1 MTGVT
6 TTTTAAILKTLW
18 PQSRVEDLVYA
29 DHPLLAMMPKMESFY
44 GANLVLAFRYS
55 DSQGRSPVFS
65 TAQANVG
72 AFSAAKV
79 TLTRVKDYQVCQLD
93 SEAIEASENDKGALI
108 AALDTELESGFN
120 NISRSLATALYGS
133 GSGKLGQGATITDTN
148 TITLANVDDIVNF
161 EVGMSVVAAQTEL
174 GALRDSGDATPVLTV
189 NRDAGSFTILVSDI
203 GSLGATDYYFAE
215 GDAPNNTGVMAK
227 VTGLKGWIPATAPG
241 ATAFF
246 GLDRTPDVT
255 RLAGLRIDCTGL
267 NPEEAVVTV
276 LSKQSREGGRP
287 SHMMTN
293 HKDFRG
299 IEISIGSKVEYEMAS
314 VGNIGFTG
322 IKVIGPK
329 GVAVVHADQD
339 CTSGTMFSLQ
349 LNTWK
354 LYSLKKA
361 PRIFDRDGNKLSR
374 VYNADSWEARIG
386 YFAQLGCT
394 APGYNANVVMPA

>member
-1 MTGVT
+1 MAVPDATPVT

-29 DHPLLAMMPKMESFY
+29 DHPLFAMMPKSETFY
-44 GANLVLAFRYS
+44 GANMVLAFRYA
-55 DSQGRSPVFS
+55 DSAGRSATFS
-65 TAQANVG
+65 HAQANVRG
-72 AFSAAKV
+72 FTSAKV
-79 TLTRVKDYQVCQLD
+79 TLTRVKDYQICQLD
-93 SEAIEASENDKGALI
+93 SESIEASENDKGALI

-120 NISRSLATALYGS
+120 NISRSLATALYGTGS
-133 GSGKLGQGATITDTN
+133 GSIGRVGSFTSTTV
-148 TITLANVDDIVNF
+148 TLKNIDDVAKF
-161 EVGMSVVAAQTEL
+161 EVGMQLVASSADTTGSRNSAAAMDITAVDRDL
-174 GALRDSGDATPVLTV
+174 GVLTV
-189 NRDAGSFTILVSDI
+189 DTTLIAALAND
-203 GSLGATDYYFAE
+203 DYLQIE
-215 GDAPNNTGVMAK
+215 GDWNLK
-227 VTGLKGWIPATAPG
+227 VTGLPGWIPRAAPS

-255 RLAGLRIDCTGL
+255 RLAGLRIDCSGL

-339 CTSGTMFSLQ
+339 CDSGLLYSLQ
-349 LNTWK
+349 MNTWK

-394 APGYNANVVMPA
+394 APGYNANVLMPA

>member
-18 PQSRVEDLVYA
+18 PQDRVNDLVYA
-29 DHPLLAMMPKMESFY
+29 DHPLYAMMPKAENFY
-44 GANLVLAFRYS
+44 GANMVLAFRYA
-55 DSQGRSPVFS
+55 DSQGRSATFAK
-65 TAQANVG
+65 AQANVG
-72 AFSAAKV
+72 AFASAKV
-79 TLTRVKDYQVCQLD
+79 TLTRVKDYQICQLD

-108 AALDTELESGFN
+108 DALDTELESGFN
-120 NISRSLATALYGS
+120 NISRSLATSLYGT
-133 GSGKLGQGATITDTN
+133 GSGTIGRVGTFTATV
-148 TITLANVDDIVNF
+148 ITLKNIDDVAHF
-161 EVGMSVVAAQTEL
+161 EVGMRLVASSADTT
-174 GALRDSGDATPVLTV
+174 GSRNSAAATPITAIDRDLGTV
-189 NRDAGSFTILVSDI
+189 TCDT
-203 GSLGATDYYFAE
+203 SLIAALQNDDYLQIE
-215 GDAPNNTGVMAK
+215 GDWNLK
-227 VTGLKGWIPATAPG
+227 VTGLAGWIPASAPS

-287 SHMMTN
+287 SHFMTN

-299 IEISIGSKVEYEMAS
+299 IEISLGSKVEYEMAS
-314 VGNIGFTG
+314 IGNIGFTG
-322 IKVIGPK
+322 IKVNGPK
-329 GVAVVHADQD
+329 GPSVVHADQD
-339 CTSGTMFSLQ
+339 CTSGVGYSLQ
-349 LNTWK
+349 MNTWK
-354 LYSLKKA
+354 IYSLKKA

>member
-1 MTGVT
+1 MVGVT

-29 DHPLLAMMPKMESFY
+29 DHPLFAMMPKSESFY
-44 GANLVLAFRYS
+44 GANMVLAFRYA
-55 DSQGRSPVFS
+55 DSQGRSTDFA

-72 AFSAAKV
+72 AFASAKV
-79 TLTRVKDYQVCQLD
+79 TLTRVKDYQICQLD

-108 AALDTELESGFN
+108 SALDTELESGFN
-120 NISRSLATALYGS
+120 NISRSLATALYGN
-133 GSGKLGQGATITDTN
+133 GSGLLGRGATITNTN
-148 TITLANVDDIVNF
+148 TITLENVDDIVNF
-161 EVGMSVVAAQTEL
+161 EVGMQVVAAATET
-174 GALRDSGDATPVLTV
+174 GALRDSGDATAVLTV
-189 NRDAGSFTILVSDI
+189 DRDAGSFTILVSDI
-203 GSLGATDYYFAE
+203 SSLGATDYYFVE

-227 VTGLKGWIPATAPG
+227 VTGVAGWIPATAPG

-255 RLAGLRIDCTGL
+255 RLGGLRIDCTGL

-339 CTSGTMFSLQ
+339 CKSGRMFSLQ

-386 YFAQLGCT
+386 YFAQLGCV
-394 APGYNANVVMPA
+394 APGYNANVTMPA

>member
-18 PQSRVEDLVYA
+18 PQSRVEDLVYKR
-29 DHPLLAMMPKMESFY
+29 HPLFAMMPKMEGFF
-44 GANLVLAFRYS
+44 GANLVLAFRYA
-55 DSQGRSPVFS
+55 DSLGRSAAFA
-65 TAQANVG
+65 TAQTNVG
-72 AFSAAKV
+72 AFSSAKV

-93 SEAIEASENDKGALI
+93 SESIEATENDKGALI

-120 NISRSLATALYGS
+120 NISRSLATALYGTGS
-133 GSGKLGQGATITDTN
+133 GSLGRVGSFTATV
-148 TITLANVDDIVNF
+148 ITLKNIDDVAKF
-161 EVGMSVVAAQTEL
+161 EVGHRIVASSADTTGSRNSAAVMPITAVDRDLGTLTADTSLVAAL
-174 GALRDSGDATPVLTV
+174 AND
-189 NRDAGSFTILVSDI
+189 
-203 GSLGATDYYFAE
+203 DYLQLE
-215 GDAPNNTGVMAK
+215 GDWNAK
-227 VTGLKGWIPATAPG
+227 VTGLAGWIPSTAPTS
-241 ATAFF
+241 ASFF

-255 RLAGLRIDCTGL
+255 RMAGLRIDCTGL

-276 LSKQSREGGRP
+276 LSKQNREGGSP

-322 IKVIGPK
+322 IKVIGPS
-329 GVAVVHADQD
+329 GTATVYADQD
-339 CTSGTMFSLQ
+339 CDSGRMYSLQ
-349 LNTWK
+349 LDTWK

-374 VYNADSWEARIG
+374 VYNADRWEARIG

-394 APGYNANVVMPA
+394 APGFNANVTMPA